1 MNLRPLIIAHRGA
14 SAYAPE
20 NTLPAFAL
28 AVEQGADMIE
38 LDVLACADGVPI
50 AFHDTTTARWDGRL
64 RPVAACSLA
73 EMQALDIGGARVPSF
88 AEVCAFAQQQPIT
101 LNIDFKDATCVD
113 AVVALLREYGLSERV
128 LLASFEAAALHRLR
142 AAAPDMRR
150 AYLMGQRSLR
160 PAIRIREGWP
170 FLALRAVAA
179 SAWHPADNLPLLRW
193 LLPLARRAGYAVNV
207 WTVDEPARMREL
219 AAWGASGIITN
230 DPLRARAAFS
240 PS

>member
-38 LDVLACADGVPI
+38 LDVLSCADGTPI
-50 AFHDTTTARWDGRL
+50 VFHDDTTARWDGFPRL
-64 RPVAACSLA
+64 VAACSLA
-73 EMQALDIGGARVPSF
+73 EMQALDIGGARVPTF
-88 AEVCAFAQQQPIT
+88 AEVCIFAQQQPIT
-101 LNIDFKDATCVD
+101 LNVELKDAACVES
-113 AVVALLREYGLSERV
+113 VVALLRAYGLGQRV
-128 LLASFEAAALHRLR
+128 LLSSFEAVALHRLR

-150 AYLMGQRSLR
+150 AYLMGARSLR
-160 PAIRIREGWP
+160 PTIRIREGLP

-179 SAWHPADNLPLLRW
+179 SAWNPADDLPLLRW